1 MKSLR
6 VLVADDDEEHLLTLA
21 RVVEDLGHIVSA
33 HAVGAA
39 EAAVEVADKDP
50 DLAVVALH
58 RDRERALA
66 IIGEIAASASFPV
79 IAALRTND
87 REFVRLAAERG
98 VDAYVQ
104 PLTPA
109 RLRDA
114 IEIAGRR
121 RAERDQLARR
131 VGELEGAFER
141 RAVIERAKGI
151 LMERHGIDEQEAFE
165 LLREEAR
172 SRRTRV
178 AELAHA
184 VSEGHALLPGNG
196 R

>member
-1 MKSLR
+1 
-6 VLVADDDEEHLLTLA
+6 LVADDDEEHLLTLA
-21 RVVEDLGHIVSA
+21 RVVEDLGHTVSA